1 MVYHAIGTMSGSS
14 MDGLDIVYASIEE
27 IGGQWSYQII
37 QADCIPFPSD
47 WSAQLSR
54 ITSLSAKELLLA
66 HTAFGKWMG
75 HEINLFIQ
83 QYQLEHKIHLIA
95 SHGHTV
101 FHEPALGMTF
111 QMGDGASIA
120 AITQLP
126 VVSDLRNM
134 DIALGGQGAP
144 IVPIGEKLF
153 WKEYAYFLN
162 IGGIANISIH
172 QAKTI
177 AFDVCPAN
185 RVLNLLANELGKS
198 FDAQG
203 EEASKGTLNLALL
216 NELNDLDYY
225 TLTPPKSLSN
235 EFGIDTVFALIQA
248 SNLSIQDKL
257 CTMCHHIAKQIAA
270 HIPASSHATNSKMLI
285 TGGGALNTFL
295 IDCIRQEVKT
305 KQIEVD
311 IPPIELI
318 QNKEALVMAL
328 IGVLRWRE
336 EENVLSSVTGASR
349 SSVGGALWM
358 GQV

>member
-1 MVYHAIGTMSGSS
+1 MVYYAIGTMSGSS
-14 MDGLDIVYASIEE
+14 MDGLDIVFASIEE
-27 IGGQWSYQII
+27 RGGQWSYEII
-37 QADCIPFPSD
+37 QADCIPFPLE

-66 HTAFGKWMG
+66 HTAFGAWMG
-75 HEINLFIQ
+75 HTINNFIQ

-120 AITQLP
+120 AMTQLP

-153 WKEYAYFLN
+153 WKEYIYFLN

-172 QAKTI
+172 QEKTI

-185 RVLNLLANELGKS
+185 RVLNLLANVIGKS

-203 EEASKGTLNLALL
+203 EEASKGTLNHALL

-235 EFGIDTVFALIQA
+235 EFGIDTVFTMIQA

-257 CTMCHHIAKQIAA
+257 CTMCHHIAIQIAA
-270 HIPASSHATNSKMLI
+270 HIPVSSLATNSKMLI

-295 IDCIRQEVKT
+295 IDCIRQEVKA
-305 KQIEVD
+305 KHIEVD